1 MVCASSPR
9 RSSAAHGAAIAAMRE
24 ARAALLILD
33 ERRRIVLADDR
44 ALHFLADA
52 SLHHRAPDEALQHIW
67 TRCDEADGDGWVLVG
82 AMKARVIPLAG
93 TDGQRIALILEPLL
107 TREALE
113 GAAAR
118 YRLSPRESDV
128 VRGLLDGASVSEIAG
143 GLGIAES
150 TVGDYLKRLFAKTR
164 VRNRAEMIAKLLGWQ
179 TPEQLP

>member
-1 MVCASSPR
+1 
-9 RSSAAHGAAIAAMRE
+9 
-24 ARAALLILD
+24 
-33 ERRRIVLADDR
+33 
-44 ALHFLADA
+44 
-52 SLHHRAPDEALQHIW
+52 
-67 TRCDEADGDGWVLVG
+67 VLVG
-82 AMKARVIPLAG
+82 GVKARLIPLAG
-93 TDGQRIALILEPLL
+93 TDGQRIALLLEPLL

-179 TPEQLP
+179 TPEKLP